1 MDRKEYKKE
10 YDKEYRKTP
19 QGIKSRII
27 SDWKAKGL
35 IDDYEK
41 IYQIYLDTNNCMKCQ
56 VEISGRNKHMDHDH
70 DTNLYRSML
79 CASCNTGNPLDT
91 KCRKDNISTGI
102 KYIST
107 HRDEYVFHKITKGTR
122 HRKYFKTLEEAIE
135 YKEQYLLEFG

>member
-1 MDRKEYKKE
+1 MDRKEYIDKYMIE
-10 YDKEYRKTP
+10 YWKTP
-19 QGIKSRII
+19 AGMKSRTICR
-27 SDWKAKGL
+27 WKFNGL
-35 IDDYEK
+35 IDNYEK
-41 IYQIYLDTNNCMKCQ
+41 VYQIYLDTHECMKCNIS
-56 VEISGRNKHMDHDH
+56 ISGRNKHMDHCH
-70 DTNLYRSML
+70 ITNLYRAVL

-135 YKEQYLLEFG
+135 YKDKYLLEVG